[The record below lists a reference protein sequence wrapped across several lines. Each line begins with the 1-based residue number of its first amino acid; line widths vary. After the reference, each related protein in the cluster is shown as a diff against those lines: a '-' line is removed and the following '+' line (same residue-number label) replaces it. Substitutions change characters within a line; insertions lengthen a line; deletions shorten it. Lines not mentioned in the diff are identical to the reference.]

1 MKVALYARVSTEK
14 QIENYSIPVQK
25 ERIYALCKSK
35 GWTDVVEYIDG
46 GYSGSNLNRPAL
58 IKLQ

>member
-46 GYSGSNLNRPAL
+46 GYSGSNL
-58 IKLQ
+58 